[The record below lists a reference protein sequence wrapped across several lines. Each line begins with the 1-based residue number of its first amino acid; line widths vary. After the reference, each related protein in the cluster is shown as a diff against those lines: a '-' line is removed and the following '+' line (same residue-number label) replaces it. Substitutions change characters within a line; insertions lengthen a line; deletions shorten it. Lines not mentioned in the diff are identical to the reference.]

1 MEMRGRVLWGMQV
14 GVVSWSMCDAGV
26 VVVRVGGR
34 TGMCCMVEGHISAVE
49 EANLEI
55 PNEGMKNK
63 G

>member
-1 MEMRGRVLWGMQV
+1 MRGRVLWGMQV

-49 EANLEI
+49 GADLD
-55 PNEGMKNK
+55 
-63 G
+63 